1 MSDAPRIPAS
11 KQSEI
16 VAAAKHFLALARSG
30 KVLAFG
36 YAAIHIDDDG
46 DVSAGNNAVWVD
58 NTQIRDA
65 LAQVIGKLKR
75 RVDEKSPLIIQ

>member
-1 MSDAPRIPAS
+1 MSDVPRIPAA

-16 VAAAKHFLALARSG
+16 VAAVKHLLALARSG

-36 YAAIHIDDDG
+36 YAAVHLDEDG

-58 NTQIRDA
+58 NPQIRDA
-65 LAQVIGKLKR
+65 LGQTVKRLKQR
-75 RVDEKSPLIIQ
+75 MDAKTPLIIQ